1 MRSGAR
7 FTLTVAGSRRRGDYI
22 MIMTIVAFA
31 ILSLLVGWLATLTLQ
46 SDLQSLAARDFAIA
60 TLGAGLAA
68 TIVAR
73 YFGITATGE
82 FGFTLIGITATWAG
96 ALIALSISN
105 WFRFGQVMC
114 CRRARRG

>member
-1 MRSGAR
+1 
-7 FTLTVAGSRRRGDYI
+7 

-31 ILSLLVGWLATLTLQ
+31 ILSVLVGWLATLTLQ
-46 SDLQSLAARDFAIA
+46 SDMQSLAGRDFVIA
-60 TLGAGLAA
+60 TLGAGVASV
-68 TIVAR
+68 IVAR

-96 ALIALSISN
+96 ALILLSISN

-114 CRRARRG
+114 CRRARRGGPTTY